1 MPHKVLEKYKQH
13 ALFMEVD
20 GIKIAYW
27 MNQWQE
33 DKPHLS
39 FLHGFPSASWDWHNQ
54 WRVLERNYNLL
65 AFDFL
70 GFGLSDKPTN
80 IKYSLAEQADLQ
92 VRLWRHLRVVKSHIV
107 AHDYGV
113 SVAQELLRREQQQ
126 EINTELQSILFL
138 NGGLFPESHR
148 PLLTQ
153 KILASVFGG
162 LVAKFIGKAK
172 LENSFKKIFGRDSQ
186 PSAEDIDVLWS
197 LLQVHN
203 GMKAMPSILAYIKER
218 SVYRDQWVNAMEAN
232 QHKIGFVNGIQD
244 PISGLH
250 MLDQFKRLLPKAA
263 NMPLDVGHYPQ
274 IEAPELITQAIT
286 IFTDSQGASLKA
298 R

>member
-1 MPHKVLEKYKQH
+1 MPHKILEKYKQR
-13 ALFMEVD
+13 ALFMEVQ

-27 MNQWQE
+27 MNHWEE
-33 DKPHLS
+33 DKPYLS

-54 WRVLERNYNLL
+54 WQALESNYNLL

-70 GFGLSDKPTN
+70 GFGLSDKPPN
-80 IKYSLAEQADLQ
+80 IKYRLAQQADLQ
-92 VRLWRHLRVVKSHIV
+92 IRLWRHLRVVKSHLV

-126 EINTELQSILFL
+126 EIDTELQSILFL
-138 NGGLFPESHR
+138 NGGLFSETHR

-153 KILASVFGG
+153 KVLASVFGG
-162 LVAKFIGKAK
+162 LAVKFIGKAK
-172 LENSFKKIFGRDSQ
+172 LEKSFKKIFGQDSQ
-186 PSAEDIDVLWS
+186 PNAEDIDVLWS

-203 GMKAMPSILAYIKER
+203 GMNVMPNLLAYIKER
-218 SVYRDQWVNAMEAN
+218 SVYRDQWVDAMQAN
-232 QHKIGFVNGIQD
+232 QPKIGFVNGIQD

-250 MLDQFKRLLPKAA
+250 MLEQFKRLLPKAA
-263 NMPLDVGHYPQ
+263 TMPLDVGHYPQ
-274 IEAPELITQAIT
+274 IEAPELITQAIST
-286 IFTDSQGASLKA
+286 FTLSNGSSLNT